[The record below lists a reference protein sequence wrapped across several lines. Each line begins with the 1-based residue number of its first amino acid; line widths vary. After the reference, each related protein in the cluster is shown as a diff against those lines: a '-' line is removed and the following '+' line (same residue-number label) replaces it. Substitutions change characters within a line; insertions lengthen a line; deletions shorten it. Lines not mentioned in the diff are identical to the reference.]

1 MSNLWVLQTVES
13 ISTCIQR
20 AFVPPQ
26 TWSQYEIIKYT
37 CFWYVNSLLIKLVL
51 PEVGTAK
58 QILPSVY
65 LKMEVI
71 VLSWTENSDFTN
83 IKQEINLQF
92 SHLRTSRLD
101 FIYWCSL
108 LRPVLFF
115 INEMKQTHEQQ
126 DDPKWA
132 FPHYAKYISNPKWC
146 ITRNFSVDK

>member
-1 MSNLWVLQTVES
+1 MVGSRGLCLSGRIPMNIGMKSEQPVGVTDSWVHLHLRS
-13 ISTCIQR
+13 ASFC
-20 AFVPPQ
+20 APPQ
-26 TWSQYEIIKYT
+26 TWSQYEIIRYT

-58 QILPSVY
+58 QILSSVY
-65 LKMEVI
+65 LKMQVT

-92 SHLRTSRLD
+92 SHLRNSRLD

-115 INEMKQTHEQQ
+115 ISEMKQTHEQQ
-126 DDPKWA
+126 DDPK
-132 FPHYAKYISNPKWC
+132 
-146 ITRNFSVDK
+146 